1 MFDLRYHVASL
12 AAVFL
17 ALVVGIL
24 VGAAISNPELADQA
38 EMVRQRDQI
47 LRLEDDLRTA
57 STRLREQRAADA
69 FVEAAYPAVIAGRLA
84 DKKIAVVFIGSVDEE
99 LAPAVRDALA
109 DAGAELLR
117 LRALTVPLRSE
128 ALEATLASRR
138 TLERYRGEE
147 RLSELGRE
155 LGNEL
160 VQGGETPL
168 WDVLAGDLVEE
179 QSGGAKGQA
188 DGVVVVRSAKP
199 QREPTALFLGGL
211 YAGLQGSVPI
221 VGVEGSSTKPSA
233 IGVFKRAGFSSVDSI
248 DTAPGKVAL
257 AVLLEGARRGHY
269 GMKESASRVL
279 PRIDPVVPAGT
290 DG

>member
-17 ALVVGIL
+17 ALVIGIL

-38 EMVRQRDQI
+38 EIVGQRDQI
-47 LRLEDDLRTA
+47 LRLEEDLRTA

-69 FVEAAYPAVIAGRLA
+69 FVEAAYPAVMEGRLA
-84 DKKIAVVFIGSVDEE
+84 DKQIAVVFIGSVEEE
-99 LAPAVRDALA
+99 LAPAVRETLA

-117 LRALTVPLRSE
+117 LRALTMPLRSE
-128 ALEATLASRR
+128 AVEATLASRR
-138 TLERYRGEE
+138 ILERYRGEE
-147 RLSELGRE
+147 RLSDLGRE

-168 WDVLAGDLVEE
+168 WDALSGDLVEE
-179 QSGGAKGQA
+179 QSGGAERQA
-188 DGVVVVRSAKP
+188 DGVVLVRSAKP
-199 QREPTALFLGGL
+199 QRDSTARFLGGF

-233 IGVFKRAGFSSVDSI
+233 IGVFKRAGFSSVDSL
-248 DTAPGKVAL
+248 DTTPGKVAL
-257 AVLLEGARRGHY
+257 AVLLEGGRRGHY
-269 GMKESASRVL
+269 GLKESASRVL
-279 PRIDPVVPAGT
+279 PRIDPVAPAGS
-290 DG
+290 GG